1 MSALKGHEIGT
12 GTKLGR
18 EGRAIRVPLDG
29 RDSKLVGTNVQG
41 IICLVVRS
49 NVSKFVCNTEGVF
62 NLRQRDNGEL
72 IFGETFLKRMNTA
85 VPRNLGLSAKFC
97 FLSTIHE

>member
-12 GTKLGR
+12 DTKLGR

-49 NVSKFVCNTEGVF
+49 NVSKFVYNTEDGKGGVRF
-62 NLRQRDNGEL
+62 
-72 IFGETFLKRMNTA
+72 ETE
-85 VPRNLGLSAKFC
+85 G
-97 FLSTIHE
+97 